1 MIKAYEG
8 DSIAIQAVLDHYAGY
23 IVYME
28 TSNIDSHRNSYQVNF
43 CSQKDMKI
51 NSFWNLI
58 LKLLNILLFL
68 EYN

>member
-1 MIKAYEG
+1 MKAYEG

-23 IVYME
+23 IVHME
-28 TSNIDSHRNSYQVNF
+28 TNNIDSHRNSYQVNF

-51 NSFWNLI
+51 NRFWIVI

>member
-1 MIKAYEG
+1 MKAYEG

-51 NSFWNLI
+51 NRFWNAI

>member
-51 NSFWNLI
+51 IVFGM
-58 LKLLNILLFL
+58 
-68 EYN
+68 

>member
-28 TSNIDSHRNSYQVNF
+28 TSNIDSHRNSYQVKF

-51 NSFWNLI
+51 NSFCNVI

>member
-1 MIKAYEG
+1 MKAYEG

-51 NSFWNLI
+51 NSIWNVI